1 MWVDTTK
8 YTHFLIRKGI
18 CGWKHALSCLRT
30 RKKQWNIRMSRLR
43 LVADVINR
51 YEELIQSFPVRSIN
65 ANNIRNSFCLQSL
78 VSAAKFIA
86 ERGLGFRDEENVGS
100 PGNFF
105 QKYFQNFFQAK
116 LKMKVRAFHFI
127 SF

>member
-1 MWVDTTK
+1 
-8 YTHFLIRKGI
+8 
-18 CGWKHALSCLRT
+18 
-30 RKKQWNIRMSRLR
+30 MSRLR